1 MARRTKVDDEFAGR
15 VALVTGAARGLG
27 AELCR
32 ALVARG
38 AKVGF
43 SYLSS
48 KAPAAALVKELGGT
62 RRALAQRAD
71 VSDERDAKALVRATV
86 KAFGRLDFLVNN
98 ASYSKDALWK
108 AKIEEVP
115 TSEFERVLAVDL
127 VGTFNMCK
135 HAAPVM
141 RRQRFGRIVN
151 FSSAGSLAGDDTM
164 VAYNPAKVGVVGLT
178 RTLARALAKDGV
190 TVNAVA
196 PGSIDTGWVERW
208 KLSARDL
215 DETMAEIP
223 VGRIGTPS
231 DVEHAVLFL
240 LSERA
245 GFITGQTLP
254 VDGGVTH
261 G

>member
-1 MARRTKVDDEFAGR
+1 MATGGLKRAEFSGR

-27 AELCR
+27 ADLVREL
-32 ALVARG
+32 AARG
-38 AKVGF
+38 AKVAL

-48 KAPAAALVKELGGT
+48 KDAADALVEELGGAG
-62 RRALAQRAD
+62 RVQAMKAD
-71 VSDERDAKALVRATV
+71 VSREKDAKALVSGAARR
-86 KAFGRLDFLVNN
+86 FGRVDFLVNN
-98 ASYSKDALWK
+98 ASYSNDALWK
-108 AKIEEVP
+108 APIERVP

-135 HAAPVM
+135 HAAPHM
-141 RRQRFGRIVN
+141 RRRKFGRIVN
-151 FSSAGSLAGDDTM
+151 FSSAGSLAGDETM

-178 RTLARALAKDGV
+178 RTLARAFAPDGI

-196 PGSIDTGWVERW
+196 PGSIDTGWIKRW
-208 KLSARDL
+208 KLSEKDL
-215 DETMAEIP
+215 EETVKEIP
-223 VGRIGTPS
+223 MGRVGLPS
-231 DVEHAVLFL
+231 DVVHAVLFL
-240 LSERA
+240 LSDRA